1 MALPT
6 YAFQRQRYWLEPA
19 RSLADVAA
27 AGLSPSPHPLLGAA
41 TTLANQDG
49 VLFTT
54 RLSLADHPWLAD
66 HTVFGNVLLPGTA
79 VLELA
84 LAAAQAVGGCTVA
97 ELMQSA
103 PLVLTLQGAVR
114 LQLFAGEPDGTG
126 ARAFA
131 LYSRDDAAAEDAP
144 WTCHATGLLGAG
156 KDPGVAADSGVAL
169 EEWPPAGAAAVDLTE
184 FYPKLASQGFGY
196 GPAFQGLVEAWRK
209 GSTLY
214 GRAVLPERIAATAGD
229 YGIHPALL
237 DAGLHLLATAWFGNE
252 EAGRGEVLLPF
263 AWSDVALQATGA
275 SELRI
280 CMTLD
285 TTDGA
290 EAIATLDLFDVNQRG
305 VARVGGLRLRRA
317 TADQVRQASQSAA
330 RDLYR
335 IDWQAVVLGDG
346 AVRSSQWAVLGTGG
360 LAQVF
365 GIEAYATVSA
375 LRAALD
381 GGAAVPER
389 VIVDALSAGD
399 GHEELPGAAL
409 AATARGLGA
418 LQELLSEPRLATAPV
433 VFVTRSAVGTGP
445 DDRVTDL
452 AHAPLWGLVR
462 SARSEH
468 PDRRLRLVDV
478 DAGDAITQEVLAASA
493 LVLDSEPELARRDE
507 RWLAPRLV
515 AVRAGDTERA
525 APLRL
530 GGPSTVLVTG
540 GLGELGQPLCRHLV
554 AVHGVRHL
562 LLTSRRGMDA
572 PGAAELVST
581 LRELG
586 AETVS
591 VVACDAADRAA
602 LAAVIAAIPAER
614 GLTGVYPSRRGA
626 RRRRDHRIDG
636 GSA

>member
-1 MALPT
+1 MVTACSSNSAAILPLRRVVNGSSAEAVIVGSLRRDAGGLATLHRNLGVLHTQGYAVSWGTLLADVAGAVVALPT

-290 EAIATLDLFDVNQRG
+290 EAIATLRPVRREPTAGGKGRRASPPSGDGRAGAAGF
-305 VARVGGLRLRRA
+305 AVGGSRSLPYRLAGRGPGRWRGSELTVGGIGDRGSCA
-317 TADQVRQASQSAA
+317 GA
-330 RDLYR
+330 RDR
-335 IDWQAVVLGDG
+335 
-346 AVRSSQWAVLGTGG
+346 G
-360 LAQVF
+360 L
-365 GIEAYATVSA
+365 
-375 LRAALD
+375 RD
-381 GGAAVPER
+381 
-389 VIVDALSAGD
+389 
-399 GHEELPGAAL
+399 
-409 AATARGLGA
+409 GLGA
-418 LQELLSEPRLATAPV
+418 LCCARWWSGGPGAGNRRCAERGRWSRRVAWCGAGCDGAWARGSAGTAVRAASGDCACGVRDALGGGDGSRRPGDGSCAC
-433 VFVTRSAVGTGP
+433 SAVGP
-445 DDRVTDL
+445 R
-452 AHAPLWGLVR
+452 AQCAQR
-462 SARSEH
+462 
-468 PDRRLRLVDV
+468 
-478 DAGDAITQEVLAASA
+478 
-493 LVLDSEPELARRDE
+493 
-507 RWLAPRLV
+507 APRPQA
-515 AVRAGDTERA
+515 AV
-525 APLRL
+525 
-530 GGPSTVLVTG
+530 GG
-540 GLGELGQPLCRHLV
+540 R
-554 AVHGVRHL
+554 
-562 LLTSRRGMDA
+562 RRGRRNHA
-572 PGAAELVST
+572 G
-581 LRELG
+581 
-586 AETVS
+586 
-591 VVACDAADRAA
+591 
-602 LAAVIAAIPAER
+602 
-614 GLTGVYPSRRGA
+614 GV
-626 RRRRDHRIDG
+626 G
-636 GSA
+636 GVGIGIG

>member
-1 MALPT
+1 MLHTQGYAVSWGTLLAEVAGPVVALPT

-237 DAGLHLLATAWFGNE
+237 DAGLHLLATAWFSNE

-263 AWSDVALQATGA
+263 AWSDVALQATGSA
-275 SELRI
+275 ELRI
-280 CMTLD
+280 CVELPWLAVAKTTLPRRCSACLTERVSRWRRSGGFVLRKASAD
-285 TTDGA
+285 QLR
-290 EAIATLDLFDVNQRG
+290 EASRRASATYTASSGSRFRWLSARSEARG
-305 VARVGGLRLRRA
+305 WAVVGGNL
-317 TADQVRQASQSAA
+317 
-330 RDLYR
+330 
-335 IDWQAVVLGDG
+335 
-346 AVRSSQWAVLGTGG
+346 
-360 LAQVF
+360 
-365 GIEAYATVSA
+365 
-375 LRAALD
+375 
-381 GGAAVPER
+381 
-389 VIVDALSAGD
+389 
-399 GHEELPGAAL
+399 
-409 AATARGLGA
+409 GLGA
-418 LQELLSEPRLATAPV
+418 STGAAGLREHCSSAGGARLGGRNSRTVAYRCSGRGARPTSRRGHTASKCYQVTAGALAELQKLLSEPRLATAPV
-433 VFVTRSAVGTGP
+433 VFVTRSAIGTGP

-468 PDRRLRLVDV
+468 PDRMFRLVDL
-478 DAGDAITQEVLAASA
+478 DQEGECSGAC
-493 LVLDSEPELARRDE
+493 AR
-507 RWLAPRLV
+507 
-515 AVRAGDTERA
+515 
-525 APLRL
+525 
-530 GGPSTVLVTG
+530 
-540 GLGELGQPLCRHLV
+540 
-554 AVHGVRHL
+554 
-562 LLTSRRGMDA
+562 
-572 PGAAELVST
+572 
-581 LRELG
+581 
-586 AETVS
+586 
-591 VVACDAADRAA
+591 
-602 LAAVIAAIPAER
+602 
-614 GLTGVYPSRRGA
+614 
-626 RRRRDHRIDG
+626 
-636 GSA
+636 

>member
-1 MALPT
+1 MPLTTACAGVQGAVVGSLRRDAGGLATLHRNLGVLHTQGYAVSWGTLLADVAGPVVALPT

-237 DAGLHLLATAWFGNE
+237 DAGLHLLATAWFSNE

-263 AWSDVALQATGA
+263 AWSDVALQATGSA
-275 SELRI
+275 ELRI
-280 CMTLD
+280 CVELP
-285 TTDGA
+285 
-290 EAIATLDLFDVNQRG
+290 
-305 VARVGGLRLRRA
+305 
-317 TADQVRQASQSAA
+317 
-330 RDLYR
+330 
-335 IDWQAVVLGDG
+335 
-346 AVRSSQWAVLGTGG
+346 
-360 LAQVF
+360 LA
-365 GIEAYATVSA
+365 G
-375 LRAALD
+375 
-381 GGAAVPER
+381 GGA
-389 VIVDALSAGD
+389 DD
-399 GHEELPGAAL
+399 
-409 AATARGLGA
+409 AATAMF
-418 LQELLSEPRLATAPV
+418 EPV
-433 VFVTRSAVGTGP
+433 
-445 DDRVTDL
+445 
-452 AHAPLWGLVR
+452 
-462 SARSEH
+462 
-468 PDRRLRLVDV
+468 
-478 DAGDAITQEVLAASA
+478 
-493 LVLDSEPELARRDE
+493 
-507 RWLAPRLV
+507 
-515 AVRAGDTERA
+515 
-525 APLRL
+525 
-530 GGPSTVLVTG
+530 
-540 GLGELGQPLCRHLV
+540 
-554 AVHGVRHL
+554 
-562 LLTSRRGMDA
+562 
-572 PGAAELVST
+572 
-581 LRELG
+581 
-586 AETVS
+586 
-591 VVACDAADRAA
+591 
-602 LAAVIAAIPAER
+602 
-614 GLTGVYPSRRGA
+614 
-626 RRRRDHRIDG
+626 
-636 GSA
+636 